1 MAQHHAAAGHY
12 YRTSVNGWVAI
23 DIQTRKD
30 LSDCMLKSKGKSRAR
45 KPLRSQFDSIEQAL
59 KDIKKGRFVILVDDE
74 DRENEGDLVI
84 AAEKVTPQA
93 INFMAKHARG
103 LICLALTPERVEE
116 LHLSPQTHENT
127 ATFGTAFT
135 VSIDARRDITTGISA
150 ADRATTIH
158 VAIDPK
164 SKPADLARP
173 GHIFPLKA
181 HKGGVLRRAGQTEGS
196 VDLARLAGLNPA
208 AVICE
213 IMNEDG
219 TMSRVPE
226 LAMFAKAHGLKM
238 VTIKALIEYRVRRET
253 FVRRVASAR
262 MPTIFGEFEAV
273 AFENEM
279 DGGTHIALVKGPT
292 DDPMGTLVRVH
303 SGCLTAD
310 VFGSLRCDCRD
321 QLERAMEMIQK
332 EGRGVLL
339 YLNQEGR
346 GIGLLNK
353 IKAYNLQDEGS
364 DTVEANLQLGFK
376 ADLRDYGTGAQILM
390 NLGLHRIRLIT
401 NNPRKIVGIEGYG
414 LKVVERVPIEIAP
427 RAANERYLRTKKNKL
442 GHILKKV

>member
-1 MAQHHAAAGHY
+1 MAGPF
-12 YRTSVNGWVAI
+12 N
-23 DIQTRKD
+23 
-30 LSDCMLKSKGKSRAR
+30 
-45 KPLRSQFDSIEQAL
+45 SIEDAIR
-59 KDIKKGRFVILVDDE
+59 DIKKGRFVILVDDE

-84 AAEKVTPQA
+84 AAEKVTPHA
-93 INFMAKHARG
+93 VNFMARHARG

-116 LHLSPQTHENT
+116 LQLPQQAVENT

-135 VSIDARRDITTGISA
+135 VSIDARKDITTGISA

-164 SKPADLARP
+164 SKPSDLARP

-181 HKGGVLRRAGQTEGS
+181 QQGGVLKRAGQTEGS
-196 VDLARLAGLNPA
+196 VDLARLAGLYPA
-208 AVICE
+208 GVICE

-219 TMSRVPE
+219 TMARVPE
-226 LAMFAKAHGLKM
+226 LSKFAKAHKL
-238 VTIKALIEYRVRRET
+238 KALIEYRMHRET
-253 FVRRVASAR
+253 FVKRVASAKL
-262 MPTIFGEFEAV
+262 PTMFGEFEAV
-273 AFENEM
+273 AFENQV
-279 DGGTHIALVKGPT
+279 DGVTHIALVKGRVDSGEP
-292 DDPMGTLVRVH
+292 TLVRVH

-310 VFGSLRCDCRD
+310 ALGSLRCDCRD
-321 QLERAMEMIQK
+321 QLHKAMEIIQK

-353 IKAYNLQDEGS
+353 IKAYALQDEGS

-376 ADLRDYGTGAQILM
+376 ADLRDYGVGAQILV
-390 NLGLHRIRLIT
+390 NLGLHPIKLIT

-414 LKVVERVPIEIAP
+414 LKVVERVPVEIQP
-427 RAANERYLRTKKNKL
+427 RAANVRYLRTKKNKL